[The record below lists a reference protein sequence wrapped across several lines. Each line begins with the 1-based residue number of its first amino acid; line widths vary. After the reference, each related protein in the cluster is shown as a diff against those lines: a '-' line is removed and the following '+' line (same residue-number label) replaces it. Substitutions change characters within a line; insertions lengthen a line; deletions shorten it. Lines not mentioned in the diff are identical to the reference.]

1 MWKRYSTYVC
11 IMCFTVYTSFII
23 DPLYAKYMCALHI
36 CTHPL
41 YFMYSLLQHR
51 IRIFRKLLHMFS
63 DVQKLTKRI
72 TSFLSPQSH
81 HDQNDLSKWGFIFC
95 VFREKLLAW
104 KLELGFFLIVAF
116 SIFVEM
122 SYVSNKYSF
131 IFSGEYLIKG
141 INKKIFIS
149 LLWET

>member
-1 MWKRYSTYVC
+1 MAFVFRLQTLRLKDFSIIYGLNGLKLKNKDQANFYECCDLTKKVYLTYVC
-11 IMCFTVYTSFII
+11 IMCSTVYTSFII

-81 HDQNDLSKWGFIFC
+81 HDQNDLSK
-95 VFREKLLAW
+95 
-104 KLELGFFLIVAF
+104 
-116 SIFVEM
+116 
-122 SYVSNKYSF
+122 
-131 IFSGEYLIKG
+131 
-141 INKKIFIS
+141 
-149 LLWET
+149 